1 MEKVTKLIEN
11 LNIKDG
17 YVVLACS
24 YGPDSMVLLDL
35 LQKENLN
42 IVVAHVNHKLRIES
56 DQEEIDL
63 KEFCLNNNL
72 IYEAM
77 SILEYPKGNFE
88 SNARKIRY
96 DFFEQILK
104 KYNSQYLFTA
114 HHGDDLIETIIMRL
128 SRGSSFKGYA
138 GFSNISKTNNYQ
150 IIRPLI
156 YVTKDNILDY
166 TKKHN
171 ITYAIDHTNNEDRY
185 SRNRIR
191 HHVLPILKKDNKNV
205 HKKFIKFSELINSYE
220 HYFEKETNSLFQ
232 KLYYNNTLDLNEF
245 YLLDNLFKK
254 RLLHKILSNIYQD
267 NISIISD
274 KHTELIL
281 NLISSDK
288 RNTYIELPKNVRVNK
303 FYNILEFDSHIN
315 IDKSY
320 NYHLKNQVDLELG
333 VIKKIDQT
341 EIDKSNYIIR
351 LDSKEIRLPI
361 FIRTRKNG
369 DKIEVKNLNGTKKVN
384 DIFIDNK
391 ISSKL
396 RDIYPI
402 VTDST
407 DKILWIPGLK
417 KSKFDKQKRESY
429 DIILKYEKKEK
440 DTNEK

>member
-205 HKKFIKFSELINSYE
+205 HEKFIKFSELINSYE